1 MGVRTAAMEAVWAAV
16 SEKLRTIAEVIADAR
31 TAVMNPRRRRRHLT
45 CATCGQM
52 YDRTDSAQVEHHH
65 VDGHS
70 KWAP

>member
-1 MGVRTAAMEAVWAAV
+1 MAAMEAVWAAV

-31 TAVMNPRRRRRHLT
+31 IAAMNPRRSRRHLT
-45 CATCGQM
+45 CAACGQI
-52 YDRTDSAQVEHHH
+52 YDRIDPVQEEHHR